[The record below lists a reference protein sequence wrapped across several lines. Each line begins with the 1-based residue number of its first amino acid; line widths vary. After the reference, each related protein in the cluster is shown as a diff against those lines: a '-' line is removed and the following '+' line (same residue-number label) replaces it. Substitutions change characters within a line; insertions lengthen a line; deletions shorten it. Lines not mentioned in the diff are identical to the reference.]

1 MQDCQ
6 AIARIMHAY
15 LDGELSAKE
24 TVDVQTHL
32 DNCPECAVLYR
43 NEKLF
48 LDLIKKSLPYA
59 VAPPGLKH
67 RVMQSLKAGSHEK
80 RFVKWLRPM
89 TIPLLVSAVLV
100 VVFIVV
106 NGFLPEN
113 KTVPELVDLAVHS
126 HQERLNDNIPLDIR
140 SSDPV
145 HVARWF
151 EKRVDFP
158 VSFAQEPVKNL
169 RLLGGRLLE
178 FQGGKAIFL
187 SYEMGQHRLSL
198 VMTPPQAGDLFRGQ
212 EFTFKQMKFYQSTY
226 HGFQTL
232 SWTQEGLAYVVVS
245 DRQELN
251 KQACLI
257 CHGSDNQREVIR
269 GFAEKGI

>member
-6 AIARIMHAY
+6 AMYRIMHAY
-15 LDGELSAKE
+15 LDGELSTKE

-32 DNCPECAVLYR
+32 DTCPDCSVLYR
-43 NEKLF
+43 NEELF
-48 LDLIKKSLPYA
+48 LDLIKKSLPSA
-59 VAPPGLKH
+59 VAPRGLKH
-67 RVMQSLKAGSHEK
+67 RVMQSLEACSHEK
-80 RFVKWLRPM
+80 RFTKRLRLM
-89 TIPLLVSAVLV
+89 TTPLLVSAV
-100 VVFIVV
+100 VFMVV

-113 KTVPELVDLAVHS
+113 KPVPDLVDLAVYS

-140 SSDPV
+140 SSDPI

-169 RLLGGRLLE
+169 RLLGGRLVE

-198 VMTPPQAGDLFRGQ
+198 VMTASQGSDFFRGQ
-212 EFTFKQMKFYQSTY
+212 EFTFKQIKFSQSTY

-251 KQACLI
+251 KQACSI
-257 CHGSDNQREVIR
+257 CHGSDNQREVIK

>member
-1 MQDCQ
+1 
-6 AIARIMHAY
+6 
-15 LDGELSAKE
+15 
-24 TVDVQTHL
+24 
-32 DNCPECAVLYR
+32 
-43 NEKLF
+43 
-48 LDLIKKSLPYA
+48 
-59 VAPPGLKH
+59 
-67 RVMQSLKAGSHEK
+67 MQSLEAGSHEK
-80 RFVKWLRPM
+80 RFTKRLRLM
-89 TIPLLVSAVLV
+89 TTPLLVSAVLA

-106 NGFLPEN
+106 NGFFPEN
-113 KTVPELVDLAVHS
+113 KHVPDLVNLAVHS

-140 SSDPV
+140 SSDPI

-169 RLLGGRLLE
+169 RLLGGRLVE
-178 FQGGKAIFL
+178 FQGGKAVFL

-198 VMTPPQAGDLFRGQ
+198 VMTASQGGDFSRGQ
-212 EFTFKQMKFYQSTY
+212 EFTFKQIKFYQSTY

-251 KQACLI
+251 KQA
-257 CHGSDNQREVIR
+257 
-269 GFAEKGI
+269 

>member
-6 AIARIMHAY
+6 AMYRIMHAY
-15 LDGELSAKE
+15 LDGELSTKE

-32 DNCPECAVLYR
+32 DTCPDCSVLYR
-43 NEKLF
+43 NEELF
-48 LDLIKKSLPYA
+48 LDLIKKSLPSA
-59 VAPPGLKH
+59 VAPRGLKH
-67 RVMQSLKAGSHEK
+67 RVMQSLEACSHEK
-80 RFVKWLRPM
+80 RFTKRLRLM
-89 TIPLLVSAVLV
+89 TTPLLVSAV
-100 VVFIVV
+100 VFMVV

-113 KTVPELVDLAVHS
+113 KPVPDLVDLAVHS
-126 HQERLNDNIPLDIR
+126 HQEHLNDNIPLDIR
-140 SSDPV
+140 SSDPI

-169 RLLGGRLLE
+169 RLLGGRLVE

-198 VMTPPQAGDLFRGQ
+198 VMTASQGSDFFRGQ
-212 EFTFKQMKFYQSTY
+212 EFTFKQIKFSQSTY

-251 KQACLI
+251 KQACSI
-257 CHGSDNQREVIR
+257 CHGSDNQREVIK

>member
-6 AIARIMHAY
+6 AMYRIMHAY
-15 LDGELSAKE
+15 LDGELSTKE

-32 DNCPECAVLYR
+32 DTCPDCSVLYR
-43 NEKLF
+43 NEELF
-48 LDLIKKSLPYA
+48 LDLIKKSLPSA
-59 VAPPGLKH
+59 VAPRGLKH
-67 RVMQSLKAGSHEK
+67 RVMQSLEAGSHEK
-80 RFVKWLRPM
+80 RFTKRLRLM
-89 TIPLLVSAVLV
+89 TTPLLVSAVLA
-100 VVFIVV
+100 VVFLVM
-106 NGFLPEN
+106 NGSFPEN
-113 KTVPELVDLAVHS
+113 KHVPDLVDLAVHS

-140 SSDPV
+140 SSDPI

-169 RLLGGRLLE
+169 RLLGGRLVE
-178 FQGGKAIFL
+178 FQGGKAVFL
-187 SYEMGQHRLSL
+187 SYEIGQHRLSL
-198 VMTPPQAGDLFRGQ
+198 VMTASQGGDFFGGQ
-212 EFTFKQMKFYQSTY
+212 EFTFKQIRFSQSTY

-251 KQACLI
+251 KQACSI
-257 CHGSDNQREVIR
+257 CHGSDKQRELIK

>member
-1 MQDCQ
+1 MQ
-6 AIARIMHAY
+6 RLMHAY
-15 LDGELSAKE
+15 LDGELSTREA
-24 TVDVQTHL
+24 VDVQIHL
-32 DNCPECAVLYR
+32 DRCPACTLLYR

-48 LDLIKKSLPYA
+48 LDLTKKSLPSG
-59 VAPPGLKH
+59 VAPCDLKQK
-67 RVMQSLKAGSHEK
+67 VKQALGAAGEEK
-80 RFVKWLRPM
+80 RFTKRLRH
-89 TIPLLVSAVLV
+89 LAGSSLALAAV

-106 NGFLPEN
+106 GGLFPER
-113 KTVPELVDLAVHS
+113 KPVLDLVDLAVHS
-126 HQERLNDNIPLDIR
+126 HQEYLNGNIPLDIR
-140 SSDPV
+140 SSDPI

-151 EKRVDFP
+151 EKRVDFQ

-169 RLLGGRLLE
+169 RLLGGRLVE
-178 FQGGKAIFL
+178 FQGGKAVFL

-198 VMTPPQAGDLFRGQ
+198 VMTASQGGDFFRGQ
-212 EFTFKQMKFYQSTY
+212 EFTFKQIKFYQSNY

-257 CHGSDNQREVIR
+257 CHGSDNQREVIK

>member
-6 AIARIMHAY
+6 AMYRIMHAY
-15 LDGELSAKE
+15 LDGELSTKE

-32 DNCPECAVLYR
+32 DTCPDCSVLYR
-43 NEKLF
+43 NEELF
-48 LDLIKKSLPYA
+48 LDLIKKSLPSA
-59 VAPPGLKH
+59 VAPRGLKH
-67 RVMQSLKAGSHEK
+67 RVMQSIEAGSHEK
-80 RFVKWLRPM
+80 RFTRWLRPM
-89 TIPLLVSAVLV
+89 TTPLLVSAVLV
-100 VVFIVV
+100 IVFIVV
-106 NGFLPEN
+106 NGFIPEN
-113 KTVPELVDLAVHS
+113 KHVPELVDLAVHS

-140 SSDPV
+140 SSDPI

-169 RLLGGRLLE
+169 RLLGGRLVE
-178 FQGGKAIFL
+178 FQGGKAVFL

-198 VMTPPQAGDLFRGQ
+198 VMTASQGGDFSRGQ
-212 EFTFKQMKFYQSTY
+212 EFTFKQIKFYQSTY

-251 KQACLI
+251 KQACSI
-257 CHGSDNQREVIR
+257 CHGSDNQREVIK
-269 GFAEKGI
+269 GFAEKEI